1 MTVRCGIATVLGGL
15 AALAWCTGT
24 WCAATASAHG
34 AAVPARPSAA
44 ESFSIGGA
52 GPACEVQGV
61 DMGGG
66 TGGARSSVFDRKWA
80 ILCADVARPVG
91 TAWQL
96 RGEADAAA
104 RLDRAREEALTCAD
118 PGAAFA
124 ADGAT
129 CTGSRTGL
137 SWRVYMRRT
146 RNGVVA
152 VEGLAAYDPALR
164 LTLASL
170 VEDRVASG
178 SVAIANLGGA
188 DALSLAK
195 ARAANGD
202 AGQLLGQGYRG
213 NSAGSYAEAAEFF
226 AAAPA
231 LLAQAQGDE
240 AAQPARRHEA
250 LINFALQLSN
260 LGDFTQARIRFAEAE
275 AMKLGD
281 PVQARLAR
289 NYTAIDAIN
298 RGALDD
304 ALAALDRPVPQ
315 FVPVTSSDGA
325 LTIDRRTA
333 DGLNA
338 GSAAQLTGLLGQPG
352 TLSQQD
358 RAALIDAQA
367 LQLRGTVLRL
377 QGHPDEA
384 RAALDAA
391 QRQTLQV
398 QDGRIISATRM
409 RAQILSEIAL
419 VDEAQGRFG
428 SAESSLRTALSLVE
442 SRYPDSASVNVVR
455 ARLAGFLARRGQREP
470 ALTLYRAVVADT
482 VASHGALVGMENLM
496 RPYFDLLSG
505 GDAGTHDRDAVT
517 ALFEAAQLLQSSGA
531 ADTLSQLSR
540 QLEGGSDDAAAIY
553 RRSLGLSREL
563 ERTRIEIARL
573 GLPDPNGQQA
583 ATSALDTLRMRQAQL
598 EQAQLETMQALAAY
612 PRYRAV
618 AQRTVPLAEM
628 RGGLE
633 PGEGYLKLAQLAGG
647 IYAIYFDAGSD
658 ALLAWRTGLNAAQTE
673 QAVNTLRD
681 SISLT
686 INGVQST
693 YPFDI
698 DSAVSLDEAL
708 LGPARPRIAGL
719 SHLIFEPDGALRRL
733 PINLLTD
740 DRKGVAAYHARVTAG
755 GDEYDFTGI
764 DWLGRKLAVSTALSA
779 ASFRDARV
787 APVSKAKG
795 AYLGLGNNAPLGPV
809 AEHALLRSG
818 GENAIDGDC
827 SWPVSTWNQPISPLE
842 LKQAAGA
849 FGNRGTELIT
859 GAAFTDTA
867 IKTRGDMA
875 SFRVVH
881 FATHGLVTAPRTGCP
896 VRPALLTSFGGAGSD
911 GLLSFGEIF
920 DLHLD
925 ADLVVLSAC
934 DTAAGAS
941 LDATREAGLS
951 SGGGQALDG
960 LVRAFI
966 AAGGRQVI
974 ASHWPAPDDYNATE
988 KLFNGFY
995 QAGQKSIGA
1004 AFTASQRQ
1012 LMDDPATSHPYYWAG
1027 FAIIGDAARP
1037 VPGR

>member
-1 MTVRCGIATVLGGL
+1 M
-15 AALAWCTGT
+15 
-24 WCAATASAHG
+24 G
-34 AAVPARPSAA
+34 AARA
-44 ESFSIGGA
+44 
-52 GPACEVQGV
+52 
-61 DMGGG
+61 
-66 TGGARSSVFDRKWA
+66 SVFDRKWA
-80 ILCADVARPVG
+80 ILCADVTRPVG
-91 TAWQL
+91 SAWQL
-96 RGEADAAA
+96 RGETDAAA
-104 RLDRAREEALTCAD
+104 RLEGTRDEALACLD
-118 PGAAFA
+118 PAAAFS

-137 SWRVYMRRT
+137 SWRVYRRRT
-146 RNGVVA
+146 ADGIVA

-164 LTLASL
+164 LALASL

-202 AGQLLGQGYRG
+202 AAQLLGQGYRG

-231 LLAQAQGDE
+231 LLAQMQGGDSAQ
-240 AAQPARRHEA
+240 QPARRHEA
-250 LINFALQLSN
+250 LINYALQLSN

-275 AMKLGD
+275 AMKLAD

-289 NYTAIDAIN
+289 NYSAIDAIN
-298 RGALDD
+298 RGALDE

-315 FVPVTSSDGA
+315 FVPAVSAEGA

-352 TLSQQD
+352 TLSPQD

-377 QGHPDEA
+377 QGRPDDA
-384 RAALDAA
+384 RTALEAA

-398 QDGRIISATRM
+398 QDGRIVSATRM

-428 SAESSLRTALSLVE
+428 AAESSLRAALDLVD

-455 ARLAGFLARRGQREP
+455 ARLAGFLARRGEREP
-470 ALTLYRAVVADT
+470 ALALYRAVVADT

-505 GDAGTHDRDAVT
+505 GEAGTHDRDAVA
-517 ALFEAAQLLQSSGA
+517 ALFEAAQLLESSGA

-540 QLEGGSDDAAAIY
+540 QLAGGSDDAATLY

-573 GLPDPNGQQA
+573 GQPDPSGQQT
-583 ATSALDTLRMRQAQL
+583 ATAALDALRTRQAQL
-598 EQAQLETMQALAAY
+598 EQAQLEAMQALAAY

-647 IYAIYFDAGSD
+647 IYAIYFDAGTD
-658 ALLAWRTGLNAAQTE
+658 QVLAWKTAMDAAQTE

-693 YPFDI
+693 YPFDV
-698 DSAVSLDEAL
+698 DTAVTLDKAL
-708 LGPARPRIAGL
+708 LSPARERIAGL
-719 SHLIFEPDGALRRL
+719 SHLIFEPDGALKRL

-740 DRKGVAAYHARVTAG
+740 DGKGVAAYHARVKAG

-764 DWLGRKLAVSTALSA
+764 GWLGRNLAVSTALSA
-779 ASFRDARV
+779 ASFRDARA
-787 APVSKAKG
+787 APASKAQR
-795 AYLGLGNNAPLGPV
+795 AYLGLGNNVPLGPV
-809 AEHALLRSG
+809 AEHAMLRSG
-818 GENAIDGDC
+818 GETAIDSDC

-842 LKQAAGA
+842 LQQAAGL
-849 FGNRGTELIT
+849 FGNRGTALMT

-867 IKTRGDMA
+867 IEARGDLA
-875 SFRVVH
+875 TFRVVH
-881 FATHGLVTAPRTGCP
+881 FATHGLVTAPHTGCP

-934 DTAAGAS
+934 DTASGAS

-988 KLFNGFY
+988 RLFNGFY
-995 QAGQKSIGA
+995 QSGQATSIGA
-1004 AFTASQRQ
+1004 AFTASQRR